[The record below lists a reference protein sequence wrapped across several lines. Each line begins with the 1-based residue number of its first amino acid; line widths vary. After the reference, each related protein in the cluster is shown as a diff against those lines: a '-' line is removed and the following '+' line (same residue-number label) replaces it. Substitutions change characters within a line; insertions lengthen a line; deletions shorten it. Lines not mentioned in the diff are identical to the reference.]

1 MIEYQDNEVQV
12 VKSRSKI
19 LKCDR
24 CGAELYSY
32 YASSDDDA
40 YREDHE
46 GALQHIQQRQTFK
59 LVRHRS
65 NVDMYDEVISQY
77 MNPFED
83 LTYVLCDKC
92 RHEILELI
100 RYDICNKKELMN
112 NRDMMWVAER
122 SWIGKVCKWI
132 LRRLWRK
139 YFRD

>member
-32 YASSDDDA
+32 YDSSDDNA
-40 YREDHE
+40 YKEDHE

-59 LVRHRS
+59 LVRNRS
-65 NVDMYDEVISQY
+65 HVVMYDDPITSQY
-77 MNPFED
+77 VNALED

-92 RHEILELI
+92 RKELLELV
-100 RYDICNKKELMN
+100 RYDIYNKKELMN

-122 SWIGKVCKWI
+122 SWIGKVCKWV

-139 YFRD
+139 HFS